1 MEKNVIVVDEFG
13 HECGTT
19 YPKRAKGLIKSGRA
33 QSVGANR
40 ICLLRPPE
48 KNLEDKQMEQ
58 TSSAPTAREIFNQ
71 IVKLQSELQNIRDT
85 TELIQT
91 MRDTNQYNGE
101 DSVEL
106 DTQVVEA
113 KINGMV
119 EVFQSREATYQ
130 QLLDVYEAMYND
142 SSETAL
148 DEQE

>member
-1 MEKNVIVVDEFG
+1 
-13 HECGTT
+13 
-19 YPKRAKGLIKSGRA
+19 
-33 QSVGANR
+33 
-40 ICLLRPPE
+40 
-48 KNLEDKQMEQ
+48 MEQ

-91 MRDTNQYNGE
+91 MRDTNQHNGQ

-106 DTQVVEA
+106 DTQVVAE
-113 KINGMV
+113 KIHGMV

-142 SSETAL
+142 FSETAL